1 MNFSLTT
8 LGVSSASPTTDR
20 YPSAHILNICG
31 RLFLIDCGEG
41 CQMLMKRHGIS
52 LMKLERIFLS
62 HLHGDHV
69 FGIFG
74 LLSTLSMSGR
84 TEPLHVYAPEGFDR
98 ILQFFREHFLERDTY
113 PVEYHPLTASG
124 PETVLDDIR
133 LTVSALPLRHRV
145 PAYGFLFREKEPG
158 LNIRKSAVQECSLS
172 VDEILALKSG
182 RDVERPD
189 GTCLRAGT
197 LTYVPYEPRSF
208 AYVSDT
214 AVFDT
219 LPDMVRGVDLL
230 YHEATFG
237 DDCAEKAA
245 QMFHSTARDAA
256 ETAFRAGAG
265 RLVIGHFSS
274 RYKDADGKIQLAHT
288 LNGSSLA
295 LPRVVAALLEN
306 NQKDGRIIIPEALRP
321 YTGFDV
327 ID

>member
-52 LMKLERIFLS
+52 LMRLERIFLS

-84 TEPLHVYAPEGFDR
+84 TEPLHIYAPEGFEA
-98 ILQFFREHFLERDTY
+98 ILSFFKEHFLERDTY
-113 PVEYHPLTASG
+113 PVEYHQLTATE
-124 PETVLDDIR
+124 PEMLLDDAL

-145 PAYGFLFREKEPG
+145 PSYGFLFREKEPG
-158 LNIRKSAVQECSLS
+158 LNVRKSAVAEYSLS
-172 VDEILALKSG
+172 VEEILALKSG
-182 RDVERPD
+182 RDAVRAD
-189 GTCLRAGT
+189 GTVLRAEA
-197 LTYVPYEPRSF
+197 LTYVPYRPRSF
-208 AYVSDT
+208 AYVGDT
-214 AVFDT
+214 AVFDG
-219 LPDMVRGVDLL
+219 LSDMVKGVDLL

-237 DDCAEKAA
+237 DDCADKAA
-245 QMFHSTARDAA
+245 QMFHCTARDAA
-256 ETAFRAGAG
+256 ETALRAGAG

-274 RYKDADGKIQLAHT
+274 RYKDTG
-288 LNGSSLA
+288 
-295 LPRVVAALLEN
+295 VLLRQAREVFPN
-306 NQKDGRIIIPEALRP
+306 TEAGMEGAVFEVPEKTHKDE
-321 YTGFDV
+321 
-327 ID
+327 

>member
-52 LMKLERIFLS
+52 LMRLERIFLS

-84 TEPLHVYAPEGFDR
+84 TEPLHIYAPEGFEA
-98 ILQFFREHFLERDTY
+98 ILSFFKEHFLERDTY
-113 PVEYHPLTASG
+113 QVEYHQLTATE
-124 PETVLDDIR
+124 PEMLLDDAL

-145 PAYGFLFREKEPG
+145 PSYGFLFREKEPG
-158 LNIRKSAVQECSLS
+158 LNVRKEAVAELNLS
-172 VDEILALKSG
+172 VSEILELKEG
-182 RDVERPD
+182 HDVARED
-189 GTCLRAGT
+189 GTLLSVAE
-197 LTYVPYEPRSF
+197 LTYRPYKPRSF
-208 AYVSDT
+208 AYVGDT
-214 AVFDT
+214 AVFDG
-219 LPDMVRGVDLL
+219 LSDMVKGVDLL

-237 DDCAEKAA
+237 DDCADKAA
-245 QMFHSTARDAA
+245 QMFHCTARDAA
-256 ETAFRAGAG
+256 ETALRAGAG

-274 RYKDADGKIQLAHT
+274 RYKDTG
-288 LNGSSLA
+288 
-295 LPRVVAALLEN
+295 VLLRQAREVFPDTEAGMEGAVFEVPEKTH
-306 NQKDGRIIIPEALRP
+306 KDE
-321 YTGFDV
+321 
-327 ID
+327 